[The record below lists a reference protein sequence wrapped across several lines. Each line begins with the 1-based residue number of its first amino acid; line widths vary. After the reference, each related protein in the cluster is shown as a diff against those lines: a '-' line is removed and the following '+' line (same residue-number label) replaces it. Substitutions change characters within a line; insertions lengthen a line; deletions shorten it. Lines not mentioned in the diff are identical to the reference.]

1 MKIKKISGYKKKN
14 DFLSNILFFVS
25 LVWFV
30 IGISYLFSEI
40 GKDYGAPISFSLDA
54 NREFDTGKD
63 FYQFLMFCDNTIPKG
78 KDLKWVF
85 PEGGFLGNSEYHFF
99 KAYYYLYPRN
109 YKEDA
114 DYIIVYGREGFDAPA
129 GFKLLA
135 GFGQNKYILSRN

>member
-1 MKIKKISGYKKKN
+1 MKIKKIRDYKKKN
-14 DFLSNILFFVS
+14 NFLSNILFFVS
-25 LVWFV
+25 LIWLM

-40 GKDYGAPISFSLDA
+40 SQNYIALISFSLDA
-54 NREFDTGKD
+54 NREFVTGKD
-63 FYQFLMFCDNTIPKG
+63 FYRFLMFCDRAIPKG

-85 PEGGFLGNSEYHFF
+85 PKGGFLGNSEYHFF

-114 DYIIVYGREGFDAPA
+114 DYIIVYGKEEFNAPA

-135 GFGQNKYILSRN
+135 EFGQNKYILSRD